1 MNFSLSHNEVA
12 RMRCNV
18 LESVSVMQSKKGKE
32 AYLYRCGCPTSWILD
47 TPSPSALNGTDQ
59 REVPIGGVTK
69 WHDLKPSEGL
79 RESEG
84 CRQSNDCCAV
94 RFDERN
100 GGVSVMLDCFIW
112 R

>member
-1 MNFSLSHNEVA
+1 MREGGLTIAVVSHRLDA
-12 RMRCNV
+12 R
-18 LESVSVMQSKKGKE
+18 
-32 AYLYRCGCPTSWILD
+32 P
-47 TPSPSALNGTDQ
+47 PSPSALNGTDQ

-94 RFDERN
+94 RLDERN
-100 GGVSVMLDCFIW
+100 GGVSVILDCCI
-112 R
+112 